1 MQQQCLRSK
10 TCAKATV
17 PKRWPERK
25 VSPEHAAIQ
34 RVSDDPRWYAEG
46 DTTHQAATGDGTST
60 AGYTSEM
67 RL

>member
-1 MQQQCLRSK
+1 M
-10 TCAKATV
+10 